1 VAEGVTDIV
10 IEGDEVSDSEVVT
23 DSEIE
28 DDMELEEVSERVIEG
43 VSDPE
48 GVMLSEELVE

>member
-1 VAEGVTDIV
+1 MAEGVTDIV
-10 IEGDEVSDSEVVT
+10 IDGDEVSDSDVVT
-23 DSEIE
+23 DPVLEN
-28 DDMELEEVSERVIEG
+28 DMELEDVSERVIED

>member
-10 IEGDEVSDSEVVT
+10 IDGDEVSDSDVVT
-23 DSEIE
+23 DPVLE
-28 DDMELEEVSERVIEG
+28 DDMELEDISERVIEG